1 MPRNWDAIADAED
14 CLYEP
19 DDFRR
24 AMYQIVCQQCLY
36 LRNPQ
41 QAVAYRL
48 IAQYKPQFAE
58 ALDLLGLKLIHN
70 AVREYCVVTQRVAR
84 HQPMTLHQTHFLL
97 ALRQAYHVRA
107 NAGDLTT
114 MGDAHYSIP
123 DFEELYRELTGRDL
137 QATGMPSL
145 RDALR
150 DAQRHGLAREEKAP
164 EGDPQPFVIAIL
176 PGITDVLNEE
186 AISRFGANLKAML
199 IEVDATPTEAV
210 EAEEMQS

>member
-1 MPRNWDAIADAED
+1 MPRNWDAIADAKD

-41 QAVAYRL
+41 QAIAYRL
-48 IAQYKPQFAE
+48 ITQYKPHFVE

-84 HQPMTLHQTHFLL
+84 HQPMTLHQTRFLL
-97 ALRQAYHVRA
+97 ALRQAYHMRA

-137 QATGMPSL
+137 QATGMPTL

-150 DAQRHGLAREEKAP
+150 DAQQHAASHARRR
-164 EGDPQPFVIAIL
+164 PQKVIH
-176 PGITDVLNEE
+176 
-186 AISRFGANLKAML
+186 SRL
-199 IEVDATPTEAV
+199 
-210 EAEEMQS
+210 

>member
-1 MPRNWDAIADAED
+1 MPRNWNVITDAED
-14 CLYEP
+14 CIYEP

-36 LRNPQ
+36 LRYPQ

-48 IAQYKPQFAE
+48 IVEYKPHFVE
-58 ALDLLGLKLIHN
+58 ALDLLGLKLFHN
-70 AVREYCVVTQRVAR
+70 AAREYCVVTQRVAR
-84 HQPMTLHQTHFLL
+84 HQPMTLHQTRFLL

-107 NAGDLTT
+107 SAGDLTP

-123 DFEELYRELTGRDL
+123 DFEELYRELTGKDL
-137 QATGMPSL
+137 QATGMPAL

-150 DAQRHGLAREEKAP
+150 DAQQHGLAREEKAP

-176 PGITDVLNEE
+176 PGIADVLDEE
-186 AISRFGANLKAML
+186 AINRFGAHLKAALMGADTVPL
-199 IEVDATPTEAV
+199 DAV
-210 EAEEMQS
+210 EEEEILP

>member
-1 MPRNWDAIADAED
+1 MPRNWDTIAAADD
-14 CLYEP
+14 CIYKP

-48 IAQYKPQFAE
+48 IAQYKSHFVE
-58 ALDLLGLKLIHN
+58 ALDLMGLKLIHN
-70 AVREYCVVTQRVAR
+70 PAREYCVVTQSVAR
-84 HQPMTLHQTHFLL
+84 HQPMTLHQTLFLL

-107 NAGDLTT
+107 NAGDLAA
-114 MGDAHYSIP
+114 MGDAQYSIP

-137 QATGMPSL
+137 QAKGIPPL
-145 RDALR
+145 RDMLR
-150 DAQRHGLAREEKAP
+150 EAQQHGLAREEKAP

-176 PGITDVLNEE
+176 PGIADVLDEQ
-186 AISRFGANLKAML
+186 AINRFGANLKATL
-199 IEVDATPTEAV
+199 IGLDKTSNEEQEEEEA
-210 EAEEMQS
+210 QP

>member
-1 MPRNWDAIADAED
+1 MPRNWDTIAAADD
-14 CLYEP
+14 CIYKP

-48 IAQYKPQFAE
+48 IAQYKSHFVE
-58 ALDLLGLKLIHN
+58 ALDLMGLKLIHN
-70 AVREYCVVTQRVAR
+70 PAREYCVVTQSVAR
-84 HQPMTLHQTHFLL
+84 HQPMTLHQTLFLL

-107 NAGDLTT
+107 NAGDLAA
-114 MGDAHYSIP
+114 MGDAQYSIP

-137 QATGMPSL
+137 QAKGIPPL
-145 RDALR
+145 RDMLR
-150 DAQRHGLAREEKAP
+150 EAQQHGLAREEKAP

-176 PGITDVLNEE
+176 PGIADVLDEQ
-186 AISRFGANLKAML
+186 AINRFGANLKATL
-199 IEVDATPTEAV
+199 IGLDKTSNEVQ
-210 EAEEMQS
+210 EEEEVQP

>member
-36 LRNPQ
+36 LRNPL

-48 IAQYKPQFAE
+48 IAQYKPHFVE

-70 AVREYCVVTQRVAR
+70 AVREYCVVTQHVAR
-84 HQPMTLHQTHFLL
+84 HQPMTLHQTRFLL
-97 ALRQAYHVRA
+97 TLRQAYHVRA

-137 QATGMPSL
+137 QAMGIQAL

-150 DAQRHGLAREEKAP
+150 DAQQHGLAREEKPP

-176 PGITDVLNEE
+176 PGITDVLDEE
-186 AISRFGANLKAML
+186 AINRFGANLKATL
-199 IEVDATPTEAV
+199 IGVDTTSTEAGD
-210 EAEEMQS
+210 EEEMQP

>member
-1 MPRNWDAIADAED
+1 MPRNWDTIAAADD
-14 CLYEP
+14 CIYKP

-48 IAQYKPQFAE
+48 IAQYKSHFVE
-58 ALDLLGLKLIHN
+58 ALDLMGLKLIHN
-70 AVREYCVVTQRVAR
+70 PAREYCVVTQSVAR
-84 HQPMTLHQTHFLL
+84 HQPMTLHQTLFLL

-107 NAGDLTT
+107 NAGDLAA
-114 MGDAHYSIP
+114 MGDAQYSIP

-137 QATGMPSL
+137 QAKGIPPL
-145 RDALR
+145 RDMLR
-150 DAQRHGLAREEKAP
+150 EAQQHGLAREEKAP

-176 PGITDVLNEE
+176 PGIADVLDEQ
-186 AISRFGANLKAML
+186 AINRFGANLKATL
-199 IEVDATPTEAV
+199 IGLDKTSNEVQEEEEA
-210 EAEEMQS
+210 QL

>member
-1 MPRNWDAIADAED
+1 MPRNWDAIAEAGD
-14 CLYEP
+14 CIYKP

-36 LRNPQ
+36 LRNPK

-48 IAQYKPQFAE
+48 IAQYKSHFVE
-58 ALDLLGLKLIHN
+58 ALDLMGLKLIHN
-70 AVREYCVVTQRVAR
+70 AVREYCVVTQSVAR
-84 HQPMTLHQTHFLL
+84 HQPMTLHQTLFLL

-107 NAGDLTT
+107 NAGDLTP

-137 QATGMPSL
+137 QATGMPAL

-150 DAQRHGLAREEKAP
+150 EAQRHGLAREEKAP

-176 PGITDVLNEE
+176 PGIADVLDEE
-186 AISRFGANLKAML
+186 AINRFGANLKAML
-199 IEVDATPTEAV
+199 IGVDTTFTEA
-210 EAEEMQS
+210 AEEEEIQS